1 MKTSKRWM
9 IYLYLKQ
16 MHVELE
22 IDQTQLE
29 NVQTL
34 LSSSLHTV
42 HT

>member
-9 IYLYLKQ
+9 ICLYLKQ

-22 IDQTQLE
+22 IDPQLE

-34 LSSSLHTV
+34 LSSV
-42 HT
+42 HTIQA